1 MRLYG
6 EVHLS
11 LIWIHQPQ
19 RIKMLTYFDKIGSI
33 AIKKNDKLSH
43 KNHPVYLDG
52 MTLSQALSEC
62 LL

>member
-11 LIWIHQPQ
+11 LIWIHQRQ

-43 KNHPVYLDG
+43 KKSPRLFRWPDIITG
-52 MTLSQALSEC
+52 TQ
-62 LL
+62 